1 MWLIDLFYGMTRKR
15 KGDIPEQL
23 AGEMMKKLGARIKF
37 LREQK
42 SYTSYELFAYQHDFS
57 RSQYGGYERGENL
70 TFLSLLK
77 IVRAFGMT
85 LPEFFS
91 EGFD

>member
-1 MWLIDLFYGMTRKR
+1 MWLIDLFYGMSKKR
-15 KGDIPEQL
+15 KSDIPEEV
-23 AGEMMKKLGARIKF
+23 AGEMLKKLGARIKF
-37 LREQK
+37 LREK
-42 SYTSYELFAYQHDFS
+42 KGHTSYELFAYKYEFS

-77 IVRAFGMT
+77 IVRAFEMT